1 MLEILMG
8 QANEP
13 FGAYGFKN
21 LTQII
26 QKKFT

>member
-13 FGAYGFKN
+13 FWVRAFKN